1 MHLGLLSS
9 ERLSFDPLKPI
20 ILSGQSNEESSVV
33 FSGNVVLSLGK
44 ATKVSSIHVTLKSVA
59 TTYWPEGIGA
69 RGTRLSYDKIL
80 NEQTTTIFKADQE
93 KKGYTQ
99 LPAGIHKYLFTF
111 VIPNSTVETVEDVYG
126 RVKHS
131 VEARVISPGISL
143 LNSWHI
149 SKSVLVLRTYL
160 SNALLTNNS
169 LPNLSRTFEKSLPGI
184 DLQAMVEQ
192 AAFSSGDLFHIRLML
207 QPQMKRVKIEQLEL
221 YVIEHRRYCV
231 PEMRAVRTDQQRFFF
246 SFLSATNLD
255 DEQQQEHEDALMINK
270 QWSALFNKSGPT
282 SMDVHDTLNY
292 RLTFATPTCVRN
304 FHHSTSYKDISFK
317 HHLAIHAV
325 VSYPE
330 PASMPVSPNPS
341 TTINHSPSSAVASS
355 SSINTTTTNTLTDED
370 FPSSSSSS
378 SSSPSTPTISRRSSM
393 IRSHSDQNIVHANSD
408 QQHQAPSSHHHTG
421 SKWLN
426 KLRKQHHRSD
436 KDIQENHSHQPIM
449 ERKQESIKFEIP
461 ITVYDCRLKEDFG
474 RLPSYSEIIPIPNMT
489 TSHHPSFS
497 SEKDGPSGSSSGNIN
512 SSQRMPMT
520 PDTSPPTSPS
530 SSRRNSCNI
539 EAHVFLCPCYFA
551 FRRQV
556 ERAANVQLVSP
567 PPPSLS
573 VDDNGLERIPSKPP
587 PQYMD

>member
-20 ILSGQSNEESSVV
+20 ILSGQSTEESSVV

-44 ATKVSSIHVTLKSVA
+44 ATKVSSIQVTLKSVA

-80 NEQTTTIFKADQE
+80 SEQTTIVFTAEHE

-99 LPAGIHKYLFTF
+99 LPAGVHRYLFTF
-111 VIPNSTVETVEDVYG
+111 VIPNSTVETIEDVYG

-131 VEARVISPGISL
+131 VEARVISPGISI

-149 SKSVLVLRTYL
+149 TKSVLILRTYL

-169 LPNLSRTFEKSLPGI
+169 LPNLSRTFEKSLQGVDI
-184 DLQAMVEQ
+184 QVMVEQ
-192 AAFSSGDLFHIRLML
+192 AAFSSGDLFHLRFTI
-207 QPQMKRVKIEQLEL
+207 QPQMKRVRLEFLEL
-221 YVIEHRRYCV
+221 YVVESRRYCV
-231 PEMRAVRTDQQRFFF
+231 SEMRALRTDQQRFPL

-255 DEQQQEHEDALMINK
+255 QEVQQEDHHHQSTLIENK
-270 QWSALFNKSGPT
+270 QWSSVFNRNGHA
-282 SMDVHDTLNY
+282 MDIYDTLNY
-292 RLTFATPTCVRN
+292 RLTFSTPTCTRN

-317 HHLAIHAV
+317 HHLTIHAV

-330 PASMPVSPNPS
+330 SVSTPSTPIPSATSSINLS
-341 TTINHSPSSAVASS
+341 TTINHGQSSSASPSTI
-355 SSINTTTTNTLTDED
+355 INTLNDNAA
-370 FPSSSSSS
+370 SSSSSS
-378 SSSPSTPTISRRSSM
+378 SSSTPSSPTSSTPSTPSTSRRASM
-393 IRSHSDQNIVHANSD
+393 IRSHSDLNVLQHD
-408 QQHQAPSSHHHTG
+408 QHHHHPG

-426 KLRKQHHRSD
+426 KLRKQHRSE
-436 KDIQENHSHQPIM
+436 KDFDHHTPD
-449 ERKQESIKFEIP
+449 RKYESIKFEFP

-474 RLPSYSEIIPIPNMT
+474 RLPSYEEIPIPNLMMNQLNLNLDQL
-489 TSHHPSFS
+489 
-497 SEKDGPSGSSSGNIN
+497 SEKKSG
-512 SSQRMPMT
+512 QRMPVT
-520 PDTSPPTSPS
+520 PESSPP
-530 SSRRNSCNI
+530 SSRRNSCSI

-556 ERAANVQLVSP
+556 ERASKVQLVAP
-567 PPPSLS
+567 PPPSFSTLE
-573 VDDNGLERIPSKPP
+573 NNELERIPSKPP